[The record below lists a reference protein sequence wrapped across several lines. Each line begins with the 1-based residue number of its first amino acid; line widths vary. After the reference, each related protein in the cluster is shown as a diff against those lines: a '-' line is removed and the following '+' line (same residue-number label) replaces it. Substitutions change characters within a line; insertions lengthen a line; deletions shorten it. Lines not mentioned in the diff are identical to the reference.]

1 MKSLVKKITNLLVA
15 TLVTFGVMNGTTQ
28 AFADDTVATGQHEAL
43 AKNNKTATKLDSQLT
58 TNISLSFPGKEDVLA
73 QDVVFVLDKSGA
85 SDEKGIH
92 AQARQFLTDI
102 KQQADEKGLNIKV
115 GIVNFYYAATIRQEL
130 ADVVKN
136 YGDIQSKLKS
146 SVLGFGT
153 NMHAGLLAAKKM
165 LDEDATVAAKNKH
178 IILISD
184 GATYLYSKNNDYKT
198 AYTRSFNPNKQ
209 NDPSKYG
216 DKRDLQGGIWEY
228 QNREYNLKN
237 DWKKFEGTDVNFI
250 FSYAM
255 GGAWPWDTNKPENKD
270 KPKPSIKYLG
280 EYLDYYRQQEQD
292 TSKNWAQYDYT
303 YTLFSRKKGGGSR
316 GVVVPIENNAPAN
329 IDIAF
334 IKADEVFQEMV
345 NAGYQMNVYYKN
357 KADFNGSLFLKYLAR
372 KSNNGVLNTD
382 FEQLKKEVLEKV
394 ATGSTVVDYI
404 GKDFDLVNND
414 KELSLKVADETL
426 NAEKI
431 TDTTLGKDDAHFG
444 FGKQED
450 GTYRFELIYKKADA
464 QDGNKEKLILKINE
478 TVYPKTAVTLNYK
491 EKLVNVPNQ
500 AGTHVLN
507 TNESATLKPVDANG
521 KNGDAV
527 DFPVPQ
533 VEYVAKVTSSTV
545 TFMNGTRNY
554 ASAKVETGKAIDTD
568 ALTDQSMPQDP
579 MKAGYAFKE
588 WNTKE
593 DGTGTAFTGDTIVNS
608 DITVYAIYT
617 KKPDSV
623 TEKKIPNASVKN
635 PGALPNTGE
644 SITLPLSLTALCLV
658 ITGLGI
664 LMRKRAM
671 EENNE

>member
-28 AFADDTVATGQHEAL
+28 AFADDNVATGQHEAL
-43 AKNNKTATKLDSQLT
+43 AKNNKTATKFDSQLT

-85 SDEKGIH
+85 SDATGIDAK
-92 AQARQFLTDI
+92 AQQFLTDI

-115 GIVNFYYAATIRQEL
+115 GIVNFYYAGKVNQEL
-130 ADVVKN
+130 TDVVEN
-136 YGDIQSKLKS
+136 YDDIQNKLKS

-165 LDEDATVAAKNKH
+165 LDEDTTVTAKNKH

-184 GATYLYSKNNDYKT
+184 GATYLYSKNNDYRK
-198 AYTRSFNPNKQ
+198 AYTRSFNPTKQ
-209 NDPSKYG
+209 KDPSKYG

-228 QNREYNLKN
+228 QSREYNLAN
-237 DWKKFEGTDVNFI
+237 NWKKFSDGSNFV
-250 FSYAM
+250 FSTASASN
-255 GGAWPWDTNKPENKD
+255 G
-270 KPKPSIKYLG
+270 SIGKLG
-280 EYLDYYRQQEQD
+280 EYLDYYREQEKD
-292 TSKNWAQYDYT
+292 TAANWAQYDYA
-303 YTLFSRKKGGGSR
+303 YTFFSRKKGGGSR
-316 GVVVPIENNAPAN
+316 GIVVPIENNAPAN

-345 NAGYQMNVYYKN
+345 NAGYHMNVYYKN

-372 KSNNGVLNTD
+372 KSNNGELNTN

-394 ATGSTVVDYI
+394 SKGSTVVDYV
-404 GKDFDLVNND
+404 GKDFDFVNND

-431 TDTTLGKDDAHFG
+431 TATTLGKDDAHFG
-444 FGKQED
+444 FGKKAD
-450 GTYRFELIYKKADA
+450 GTYSFELIYKKADA
-464 QDGNKEKLILKINE
+464 QDGNKEKLILKVNE

-491 EKLVNVPNQ
+491 EKLVNVPTQ

-533 VEYVAKVTSSTV
+533 VEYVAKVTNSTV
-545 TFMNGTRNY
+545 TFMNGTKNY

-617 KKPDSV
+617 KNPDSV